1 MSLLEVEKLSIE
13 FKTDGRW
20 LPVVSDVS
28 FKVDPG
34 EVLALVGESG
44 CGKSVTCMSLARL
57 LPQQQARYAAG
68 KVKFMHRGQ
77 AYDTLNIPVKQLR
90 EIRGAGIAYIFQ
102 EPSVSLNPVFRI
114 GDQIAEA
121 ICLHQ
126 PGEENVRELAIDL
139 LRRVGISDP
148 ERRIRCYPH
157 EMSGGMQQRVM
168 IAMAL
173 ASNPE
178 LLVADEPT
186 TALDVTIQAQILEL
200 LGEIREQRNMA
211 IILVTHNLGIV
222 AELASRVAVMYAGHM
237 VESAPV
243 AALMGN
249 PAHPYTRALLSAV
262 PKLKS
267 RSERLTTIPGM
278 VPTPANYPQGCR
290 FYGRCAVAAA
300 KSAEKQAICA
310 NSVPK
315 WENIGENHYCRCWYK
330 KNKDIAD
337 E

>member
-13 FKTDGRW
+13 FKNDGQW

-28 FKVDPG
+28 FKVDSG

-44 CGKSVTCMSLARL
+44 CGKSVTCMSLAKL
-57 LPQQQARYAAG
+57 LPQHQARYASG
-68 KVKFMHRGQ
+68 RISFIHRGQ
-77 AYDTLNIPVKQLR
+77 KYDTLSLPVRQLR

-121 ICLHQ
+121 ISLHQ
-126 PGEENVRELAIDL
+126 PDEENVRDLVIEL

-200 LGEIREQRNMA
+200 LGEIRKQRNMA

-222 AELASRVAVMYAGHM
+222 AELATRVAVMYAGHI
-237 VESAPV
+237 VELAATATLLSKPV
-243 AALMGN
+243 
-249 PAHPYTRALLSAV
+249 HPYTLALLAAV

-267 RSERLTTIPGM
+267 RQERLNIIPGM
-278 VPTPANYPQGCR
+278 VPSPANFPKGCR
-290 FYGRCAVAAA
+290 FYGRCQRAAA
-300 KSAEKQAICA
+300 LSAEKQQLCA
-310 NSVPK
+310 DAVPE
-315 WENIGENHYCRCWYK
+315 WEDVGENHFCRCWYK
-330 KNKDIAD
+330 NEKDI
-337 E
+337 

>member
-13 FKTDGRW
+13 FKNDGQW

-28 FKVDPG
+28 FNVDSG

-57 LPQQQARYAAG
+57 LPQHQARYASG
-68 KVKFMHRGQ
+68 RISFIHRGQ
-77 AYDTLNIPVKQLR
+77 KYDTLSLPVRQLR

-121 ICLHQ
+121 ISLHQ
-126 PGEENVRELAIDL
+126 PDEENVRDLVIEL

-200 LGEIREQRNMA
+200 LGEIRQQRNMA

-222 AELASRVAVMYAGHM
+222 AELATRVAVMYAGHI
-237 VESAPV
+237 VELAATATLLSNPV
-243 AALMGN
+243 
-249 PAHPYTRALLSAV
+249 HPYTLALLAAV

-267 RSERLTTIPGM
+267 RQERLNTIPGM
-278 VPTPANYPQGCR
+278 VPSPANFPKGCR
-290 FYGRCAVAAA
+290 FYGRCQRAAA
-300 KSAEKQAICA
+300 LSAEKQQLCA
-310 NSVPK
+310 DAVPE
-315 WENIGENHYCRCWYK
+315 WEDVGENHFCRCWYK
-330 KNKDIAD
+330 NEKDI
-337 E
+337 

>member
-57 LPQQQARYAAG
+57 LPQHQARYASG

-77 AYDTLNIPVKQLR
+77 AYDTLNIPAQQLR

-126 PGEENVRELAIDL
+126 PEEENVREVVMEL

-200 LGEIREQRNMA
+200 LGEIRKQRNMA

-237 VESAPV
+237 VESAPTGE
-243 AALMGN
+243 LIHQ
-249 PAHPYTRALLSAV
+249 PAHPYTRALLAAV

-267 RSERLTTIPGM
+267 RAERLTTIPGM
-278 VPTPANYPQGCR
+278 VPTPANYPKGCR
-290 FYGRCAVAAA
+290 FYGRCALAAS
-300 KSAEKQAICA
+300 KSQKEQALCA
-310 NSVPK
+310 DSVPE
-315 WENIGENHYCRCWYK
+315 WENIGENHYCRCWWH
-330 KNKDIAD
+330 KNNEDTCR
-337 E
+337 